1 MMGGVCR
8 HAQDDVAE
16 VRPDARRLCQ
26 GVLWRWLRFSAGVTI
41 YVIHHPQSVGAMH
54 VVSVGSPPAYAA
66 PARSARVEH
75 AASPERAVK
84 SEGTHHVTS
93 PEKPRSEAHAG
104 EGRAK
109 GVLRLLQEGH
119 FKGVAD
125 VRLRINFHEAI
136 TQRQTAQVK
145 EAAREGVGAVVETVA
160 SEVNALIES
169 SELGEDQ
176 AAALGDLLS
185 TFAAAAEEAET
196 FFRASNTPRLEDL
209 MSVLQDAFD
218 TLQASVQA
226 LFASEEAALD
236 EASPSPAAEGV
247 ASADAPADGGDVD
260 ASGAGI
266 SEDDP
271 VLLSDFLSRLAE
283 TFTHALEGLHETIQT
298 TDVLPPLSEP
308 NGNGK
313 AYARFV
319 SQYNELR
326 SSAGVYGA
334 ATVDLSA

>member
-1 MMGGVCR
+1 
-8 HAQDDVAE
+8 
-16 VRPDARRLCQ
+16 
-26 GVLWRWLRFSAGVTI
+26 
-41 YVIHHPQSVGAMH
+41 MH
-54 VVSVGSPPAYAA
+54 VVSVGSRPAHAA
-66 PARSARVEH
+66 PARSARFEH
-75 AASPERAVK
+75 AASPERAEK

-145 EAAREGVGAVVETVA
+145 EAAREGVGAIVETVA

-196 FFRASNTPRLEDL
+196 SFRASNTPRDL
-209 MSVLQDAFD
+209 MSALQDAFD

-271 VLLSDFLSRLAE
+271 MLLSDFLSRLAE
-283 TFTHALEGLHETIQT
+283 TFTHALGGLHETIQS

-319 SQYNELR
+319 AQYNELR

>member
-1 MMGGVCR
+1 
-8 HAQDDVAE
+8 
-16 VRPDARRLCQ
+16 
-26 GVLWRWLRFSAGVTI
+26 
-41 YVIHHPQSVGAMH
+41 MH
-54 VVSVGSPPAYAA
+54 VVSVGSRPAHAA
-66 PARSARVEH
+66 PARSARFEH
-75 AASPERAVK
+75 AASPERAEK

-109 GVLRLLQEGH
+109 GVLRLLEEGH

-145 EAAREGVGAVVETVA
+145 EAAREGVGAIVETVA

-196 FFRASNTPRLEDL
+196 SFRASNTPRDL
-209 MSVLQDAFD
+209 MSALQDAFD

-271 VLLSDFLSRLAE
+271 MLLSDFLSRLAE
-283 TFTHALEGLHETIQT
+283 TFTHALGGLHETIQS

-319 SQYNELR
+319 AQYNELR

>member
-1 MMGGVCR
+1 
-8 HAQDDVAE
+8 
-16 VRPDARRLCQ
+16 
-26 GVLWRWLRFSAGVTI
+26 
-41 YVIHHPQSVGAMH
+41 MH
-54 VVSVGSPPAYAA
+54 VVSVGSRPAHAA
-66 PARSARVEH
+66 PARSARFEH

-145 EAAREGVGAVVETVA
+145 EAAREGVGAIVETVA

-196 FFRASNTPRLEDL
+196 SFRASNTPRDL
-209 MSVLQDAFD
+209 MSALQDAFD

-271 VLLSDFLSRLAE
+271 MLLSDFLSRLAE
-283 TFTHALEGLHETIQT
+283 TFTHALGGLHETIQS

-319 SQYNELR
+319 AQYNELR
-326 SSAGVYGA
+326 SSAGVYSA
-334 ATVDLSA
+334 STVDLSA